1 MNTKHRSDLYTSVH
15 MAGSFSSLVSPLL
28 PTTTNPTSYNVDRLG
43 RFVSVK
49 LYHTNYLLWKFQFLA
64 ILYSHDLVG
73 YIDGTLPCPFQFL
86 VADKVPTLN
95 QEYIL

>member
-1 MNTKHRSDLYTSVH
+1 MTANS
-15 MAGSFSSLVSPLL
+15 SSLVSPLL
-28 PTTTNPTSYNVDRLG
+28 PTTTNPTPYNVDSTV

-64 ILYSHDLVG
+64 ILCSHDLVG
-73 YIDGTLPCPFQFL
+73 YINGTLPCPSQFL

-95 QEYIL
+95 QEYTL